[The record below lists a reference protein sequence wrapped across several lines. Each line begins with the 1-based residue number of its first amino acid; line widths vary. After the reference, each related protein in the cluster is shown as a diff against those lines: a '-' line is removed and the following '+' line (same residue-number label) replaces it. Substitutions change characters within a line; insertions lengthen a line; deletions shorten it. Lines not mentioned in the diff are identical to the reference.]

1 MKNLLRFRVKALM
14 LTAIFLIG
22 IAGMLSAQKIAIID
36 AGSSGSV
43 LYVYEWNKI
52 DKKLIVL
59 HSGSGKKDDTEGK
72 ILAKVDNT
80 NEAAKAYLTKMTS
93 EYPNTESNPIPLY
106 VLATAGMRGQ
116 GNLIYTTIMSAPEIN
131 GFKIEKAMTIS
142 GKYEGFCALL
152 AANLKNEIIKIDDSG
167 TKLVPQNPEGQ
178 IYGILEIGGASMQI
192 AFKANGN
199 SEDYISRGGLGSIYS
214 KSYLGC
220 GVNRVYETYNNTDP
234 YDFDALNMDLN
245 TVQSLIPDNLYF
257 WGLGGSIRAF
267 FASKQSL
274 DQYITD
280 NDRNND
286 TTLYYHPHMNGEY
299 IKYITEHLNCV
310 IDPLAPLD
318 PVAHKLEDPKNPSNW
333 TEGAAL
339 DILLYGE
346 TPDEY
351 TDSN

>member
-93 EYPNTESNPIPLY
+93 EYQNTDSNPIPLY
-106 VLATAGMRGQ
+106 VLATAGMRKPGDK
-116 GNLIYTTIMSAPEIN
+116 NPIYDTIESCTIS
-131 GFKIEKAMTIS
+131 GYSDIKAMTIS
-142 GKYEGFCALL
+142 GCYEGLYAWI
-152 AANLKNEIIKIDDSG
+152 AANYENGKIGIDTSGPKPVLKEQPP
-167 TKLVPQNPEGQ
+167 TC
-178 IYGILEIGGASMQI
+178 GILEIGGASMQI
-192 AFKANGN
+192 TYKAEGRG
-199 SEDYISRGGLGSIYS
+199 DYIDHKKFDNIYS

-220 GVNRVYETYNNTDP
+220 GVNSVFDKYISETEP
-234 YDFDALNMDLN
+234 YDFTTLNMGLKA
-245 TVQSLIPDNLYF
+245 IPSDTFF
-257 WGLGGSIRAF
+257 WGLGGSIGACF
-267 FASKQSL
+267 EEGKTL
-274 DQYITD
+274 DKYIQDHKSDNPTD
-280 NDRNND
+280 H
-286 TTLYYHPHMNGEY
+286 THHSYMNGIY
-299 IKYITEHLNCV
+299 IKYITGCLGLN
-310 IDPLAPLD
+310 LD
-318 PVAHKLEDPKNPSNW
+318 TTLLPPVKPSNW

-339 DILLYGE
+339 DILINENEPEAY
-346 TPDEY
+346 
-351 TDSN
+351 NNN